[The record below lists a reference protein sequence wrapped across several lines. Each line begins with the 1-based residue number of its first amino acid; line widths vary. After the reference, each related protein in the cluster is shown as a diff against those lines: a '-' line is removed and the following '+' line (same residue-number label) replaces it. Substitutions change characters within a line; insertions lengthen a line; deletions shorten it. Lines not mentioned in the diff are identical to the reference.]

1 MEMTELFQKLCH
13 MYPESG
19 IGAIGLGSVILHQK
33 EFVLARELLQKGIK
47 IALPMADK
55 NSFAILD
62 YIFLNPC
69 RN

>member
-1 MEMTELFQKLCH
+1 MEMAELFQKLCH

-19 IGAIGLGSVILHQK
+19 IGAIGLGSVILHQN
-33 EFVLARELLQKGIK
+33 EFVVARELLQKGK
-47 IALPMADK
+47 DCLPMAYK

>member
-33 EFVLARELLQKGIK
+33 EFVLARELLQKGMK

-62 YIFLNPC
+62 YIFF
-69 RN
+69 

>member
-1 MEMTELFQKLCH
+1 MEMAELFQKLCH

-33 EFVLARELLQKGIK
+33 EFVVARELLQKGK
-47 IALPMADK
+47 DCLTMACKD
-55 NSFAILD
+55 SFVILD
-62 YIFLNPC
+62 NIFLNPC

>member
-1 MEMTELFQKLCH
+1 MEMAELFQKLCH

-33 EFVLARELLQKGIK
+33 EFVVARELLQKGK
-47 IALPMADK
+47 DCLTMACK

-62 YIFLNPC
+62 
-69 RN
+69 

>member
-1 MEMTELFQKLCH
+1 MEITELFQKLSH

-47 IALPMADK
+47 IILPMANK
-55 NSFAILD
+55 NSFAN
-62 YIFLNPC
+62 FLITFF
-69 RN
+69 

>member
-1 MEMTELFQKLCH
+1 MEMAELFQKLCH

-33 EFVLARELLQKGIK
+33 EFIAARESLQKGK
-47 IALPMADK
+47 DCLTMAYK
-55 NSFAILD
+55 NSFSILD
-62 YIFLNPC
+62 YTFLNPC